1 MTVDNIPQGEPRE
14 IAGRGDHKALT
25 EKIISPRE
33 VETRNVFKV
42 LTEEI
47 ISRGE
52 SPKRIRTGRSVVR
65 GKQRW
70 EKYY

>member
-1 MTVDNIPQGEPRE
+1 M
-14 IAGRGDHKALT
+14 T

-33 VETRNVFKV
+33 IAAKGVFEVLTEEIISPREIAAKGVFEV

-52 SPKRIRTGRSVVR
+52 SLCLRTGCSVVR
-65 GKQRW
+65 GKW
-70 EKYY
+70 I

>member
-1 MTVDNIPQGEPRE
+1 M
-14 IAGRGDHKALT
+14 T

-33 VETRNVFKV
+33 IAAKGVFEV

-52 SPKRIRTGRSVVR
+52 SPRSRLLGRGQTRTGRSVIR
-65 GKQRW
+65 P
-70 EKYY
+70 